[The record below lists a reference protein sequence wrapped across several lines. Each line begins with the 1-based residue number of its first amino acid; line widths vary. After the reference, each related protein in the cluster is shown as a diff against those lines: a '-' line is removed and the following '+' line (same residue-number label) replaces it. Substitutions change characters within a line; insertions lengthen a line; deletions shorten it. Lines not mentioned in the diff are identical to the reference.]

1 LFLTFRRVAVERP
14 GLYYPR
20 MKIRAVV
27 SGLALGGFG
36 LAAAFASA
44 APGNQQYN
52 TVKVTTAG
60 VGGTQGAHTSVVHTH
75 GSLPFTGMSLV
86 WIVVAGVM
94 LVLLGLALRRR
105 GRRSTS

>member
-1 LFLTFRRVAVERP
+1 MR
-14 GLYYPR
+14 
-20 MKIRAVV
+20 IRAAVSSLVV
-27 SGLALGGFG
+27 ALGGFG
-36 LAAAFASA
+36 LAAALASA
-44 APGNQQYN
+44 SPGSQQYN
-52 TVKVTTAG
+52 TVKVTTEG
-60 VGGTQGAHTSVVHTH
+60 VGGTQGAHATLTAVGHTH